1 MPLEL
6 KHSILPEGLV
16 GELSSSSGGVI
27 HMEPHGSPHE
37 SSGILSPENVI
48 PIDDSVQPDQPT
60 SRNTTWIG
68 RNKRK
73 KRLRAENWRARATAR
88 SIAKGSNQRDW
99 LETQGYRLPRRYQAD
114 RRPSWDV
121 DSVIWPTTEDS
132 LKPRRTLMDAT
143 RISDN
148 TTVMRKRVWKRSGV
162 MVLNL
167 NKLFR
172 DEEYTCDPAS
182 HCSSYTELVEVPG
195 YDGLFVMVMP
205 FLRPYHNPE
214 FVAIHECLDFFQK
227 LFEVRISILVN

>member
-1 MPLEL
+1 
-6 KHSILPEGLV
+6 
-16 GELSSSSGGVI
+16 
-27 HMEPHGSPHE
+27 
-37 SSGILSPENVI
+37 
-48 PIDDSVQPDQPT
+48 
-60 SRNTTWIG
+60 
-68 RNKRK
+68 
-73 KRLRAENWRARATAR
+73 
-88 SIAKGSNQRDW
+88 
-99 LETQGYRLPRRYQAD
+99 
-114 RRPSWDV
+114 
-121 DSVIWPTTEDS
+121 
-132 LKPRRTLMDAT
+132 MDAT

-214 FVAIHECLDFFQK
+214 DLHAENIMMDASDLYPEGFHPID
-227 LFEVRISILVN
+227 ISRSRDYKGKAKQHFTSSEKRPNYYINDLVSRSNITAFPQFMTSQSRVETSLPEF